1 MPSMMIWGMWSLRVH
16 VLDPEASVCILVLLL
31 LGTLLK
37 PLPTLGFLIHGD
49 GTCLMLIV
57 RVKQENDM

>member
-1 MPSMMIWGMWSLRVH
+1 M
-16 VLDPEASVCILVLLL
+16 LDPEASVCILVLLL